1 MTAPLAE
8 PATEDRRTQQQ
19 DRNLVRIGRERKRLL
34 GVLGLPGEFR
44 DQIAEAVRIVANV
57 RTLWRNRAT
66 DILGR
71 LLMTGPRCWLRP
83 KRKGCNKSW
92 PPPAVRSLDLSA
104 SAALQGRATVL
115 EPQNSRDLLLVL
127 VRFIL
132 IFLSRMYLP
141 RFGGAFLVWQ
151 RNQSP
156 RPELLWFRECLLCT
170 LSPAP
175 HTQPEAGLFLQH
187 DCERRPD
194 IAEIPETGIQ
204 NPAMGPFG

>member
-8 PATEDRRTQQQ
+8 HPTEDRRTQQQ
-19 DRNLVRIGRERKRLL
+19 DRNLVRTGRERKRLL

-92 PPPAVRSLDLSA
+92 PPPAVLSLDLSA
-104 SAALQGRATVL
+104 SAALQGRARVL
-115 EPQNSRDLLLVL
+115 EPQNSRDLLLVSAC
-127 VRFIL
+127 FIL
-132 IFLSRMYLP
+132 PFLSRMILAPLWRGFPFWQVEPIGAPPNCFDAEERESLP
-141 RFGGAFLVWQ
+141 RMSLD
-151 RNQSP
+151 
-156 RPELLWFRECLLCT
+156 L
-170 LSPAP
+170 
-175 HTQPEAGLFLQH
+175 
-187 DCERRPD
+187 
-194 IAEIPETGIQ
+194 
-204 NPAMGPFG
+204 